1 MGYSAALLDFDGVVG
16 ETMEDNFRAW
26 CHALRTLADVPFDR
40 QEYFLLEGARSVE
53 VAATVLRRHGRDER
67 LAEAVVELK
76 DSWYLAHSTF
86 RFHEGVHELI
96 AACRRRGMKLG
107 LVSGGMRRRLLT
119 PQTES
124 LLSTFDVIVTGD
136 DVAEGKPSPEP
147 YLTAARRL
155 GVAPHACLVVENAP
169 YGIRS
174 ARAAGMTCFAV
185 CSTLPPERLG
195 EAHQIVADLTGV
207 IPLLGPA

>member
-26 CHALRTLADVPFDR
+26 CHALRTLADIPFDR

-76 DSWYLAHSTF
+76 DSWYLAHSSF
-86 RFHEGVHELI
+86 RFHEGVPELI

-119 PQTES
+119 PQTEP

-155 GVAPHACLVVENAP
+155 DVVATSCLVVENAP

-174 ARAAGMTCFAV
+174 ARAAGMTCIAV
-185 CSTLPPERLG
+185 CSTLPPGALQ
-195 EAHQIVADLTGV
+195 EADYVVVDLSAV
-207 IPLLGPA
+207 VPLLKAA